1 MPSKKHPSGFA
12 RLVAQLSPRWI
23 QRAGTLLGLIF
34 YAIDRPHRHIV
45 ERNLGF
51 AYPEFSA
58 ARIRATSRGVFQ
70 NLGMTLLEMTRMTCW
85 SPGDLLRNVRVEG
98 ERHLLGALA
107 DERGAIVVSAHIGNW
122 EAALAYAA
130 CFLGLPITAI
140 VKRMRFKPLDRWL
153 NGMRARFGTRIRY
166 KQRALTEMMNVMK
179 RREALALLIDQS
191 KRSEGVP
198 TTFFG
203 GRVITTSVAALLARR
218 YRSPV
223 VPVFCIREPDGGLII
238 RVEPPLKLQRSK
250 DMRADLQHNA
260 QLMTEMVEKVIREH
274 PRQWFWFHKRWK
286 KFYPHLYPEYFRRRS
301 RRKAREKRRAHSA
314 RGRIG

>member
-1 MPSKKHPSGFA
+1 MPTKKRPSSFA

-23 QRAGTLLGLIF
+23 QGAGTLLGLIF
-34 YAIDRPHRHIV
+34 YAIDRPHRLIV
-45 ERNLGF
+45 KRNLGF
-51 AYPEFSA
+51 AYPCVPVA
-58 ARIRATSRGVFQ
+58 QIRATSRGVFK
-70 NLGMTLLEMTRMTCW
+70 NLGITLLEMVRMTCW
-85 SPGDLLRNVRVEG
+85 SQEDFLRNVRVDG
-98 ERHLLGALA
+98 ERHLLEALA
-107 DERGAIVVSAHIGNW
+107 DGRGAIVVSAHIGNW
-122 EAALAYAA
+122 EIALAYAA
-130 CFLGLPITAI
+130 WILGLPVTAI

-153 NGMRARFGTRIRY
+153 NGMRTRFGTRVRY
-166 KQRALTEMMNVMK
+166 KQQALTEMMTVMK
-179 RREALALLIDQS
+179 RRETLALLIDQS

-223 VPVFCIREPDGGLII
+223 VPVFCLREPDGGLII

-301 RRKAREKRRAHSA
+301 RRKAREKRRTHSA